1 MTSKTTRAPLFFV
14 LLVML
19 APVAVSA
26 FDELAVPVD
35 DPVYEVIRVAEL
47 RGTVARLSAVRP
59 YTRSRILTLLDAVL
73 ADGARFSDHE
83 REVVQRH
90 YDRLAPPEESGP
102 VELALVPERGQ
113 LVYSDGGDRQVAI
126 GVRFRSNN
134 MLDFTNVEAFHTN
147 NIMDF
152 TVLGTLFPFMSFA
165 GNLGFSFDAPN
176 PEAFA
181 PYAFSKTWDRF
192 HMLAE
197 IRNTEVQGSLFSM
210 VLGTDLAFS
219 FLDDDLILRFS
230 RFRRDWGY
238 GNGNL
243 SMSETARPFLALE
256 GSARLAPWLNIAHLN
271 GTLAWAGNE
280 AGGSRTREPAV
291 PDERGVTHFK
301 SFALQTF
308 ELFPLDW
315 LYMYATGSVVYAKYF
330 ELGYLSP
337 LLYNI
342 IYQNVIG
349 DLDNAGVE
357 IGGALTIAP
366 FLRLHGAL
374 FVDEMEITTLELI
387 FTRPRN
393 MFAYQLGAQGDLPF
407 LPLTTLQFQYTKIEP
422 FVYSHYDTGYPNFF
436 ALVDTTYTN
445 DGENLGFRLPPNS
458 DEFLVRLESL
468 GLPGLRAGLEWRLIR
483 HGTNDPDLVG
493 DLAIFGDVAIEMD
506 YRRLNAYPD
515 KNFLFDGFYDW
526 NNLISI
532 DADYR
537 FEQIP
542 LSIQGRYTLA
552 HTFYRANASGIPEPD
567 PVTRHILGLS
577 VSFWY

>member
-1 MTSKTTRAPLFFV
+1 MTTRLARFFLVVAALVALFPL
-14 LLVML
+14 
-19 APVAVSA
+19 SA
-26 FDELAVPVD
+26 SAEDHIAIPVD

-59 YTRSRILTLLDAVL
+59 YTRAQVLALLDAIL
-73 ADGARFSDHE
+73 ANEARFTSHERSVVRGHHNRLAGPREVGEVDLSVVPTAGRLVHSDGA
-83 REVVQRH
+83 
-90 YDRLAPPEESGP
+90 
-102 VELALVPERGQ
+102 
-113 LVYSDGGDRQVAI
+113 DRQVAI
-126 GVRFRSNN
+126 GVRIRSNN
-134 MLDFTNVEAFHTN
+134 TLDFTSAEAFHTN

-152 TVLGTLFPFMSFA
+152 YLVGTLFPFMSFA
-165 GNLGFSFDAPN
+165 GNLGFSFDDPN

-181 PYAFSKTWDRF
+181 PYDFSKTWDRF

-197 IRNTEVQGSLFSM
+197 IRNTDVQGSLFSM

-243 SMSETARPFLALE
+243 SLSETARPFLAIE
-256 GSARLAPWLNIAHLN
+256 ASARLAPWLNVAHLT

-280 AGGSRTREPAV
+280 AGGARTRDPVV

-315 LYMYATGSVVYAKYF
+315 LYLYATGSVVYAKYF

-357 IGGALTIAP
+357 IGGALAIAP

-458 DEFLVRLESL
+458 DEFLVRVESL

-515 KNFLFDGFYDW
+515 KRFLLDGFYDW
-526 NNLISI
+526 NNLIRI

-537 FEQIP
+537 FDELP
-542 LSIQGRYTLA
+542 LSIQGSYTLA
-552 HTFYRANASGIPEPD
+552 HTFYRPNASGIPAPD
-567 PVTRHILGLS
+567 PVTRHIVDLS
-577 VSFWY
+577 VSFWH